1 MRETWRQIPGTSYS
15 ISSRNR
21 VYNHEV
27 NMMFDRTTTQIPAD
41 HEDRRDMIAAAEA
54 LVQMSRFV
62 IVHAKK

>member
-1 MRETWRQIPGTSYS
+1 
-15 ISSRNR
+15 
-21 VYNHEV
+21 
-27 NMMFDRTTTQIPAD
+27 MMFDWKTTQIPAD